1 MVVVKGK
8 AGIMVKVIA
17 HSISEMGVQ
26 LYTFEI
32 QYPRLILAE
41 LNTHRMLSKNS
52 SSSRAIPFL
61 KMLDQLDGEPVRYGA
76 ANPGMQDKGV
86 EHTASVYIDCFEEQG
101 SGEDS
106 YYTPVQ
112 GLSDARGAWKGAK
125 EEAINVAKGFY
136 EAGYHKQVYNRL
148 LEPFQM
154 MKTVVSATEIDNFF
168 WLRDDDA
175 ADPTLRELAKCM
187 REAVEQSVPVLL
199 KPWEWHLPYVDYF
212 EEVVGYEMPDK
223 QLYGPK
229 QYYIGKISWGLEGEE
244 VDPNFQFITLEE
256 AIKVSCARCAAVSYR
271 NEGYGLAKS
280 LELYYRLVGSDK
292 KHASALEHCATPMK
306 PHCYEPTVLKGVKAV
321 NVPSMPRTWEEG
333 ISHMDRDSKLWSGNF
348 KGFIQYRKLVP
359 GENYVG

>member
-1 MVVVKGK
+1 MIVVKGK
-8 AGIMVKVIA
+8 GGIVVKVIA

-86 EHTASVYIDCFEEQG
+86 DHTDAVKYD
-101 SGEDS
+101 EDGRIWK
-106 YYTPVQ
+106 YRPAVAWAHAKK
-112 GLSDARGAWKGAK
+112 DAIKHAK
-125 EEAINVAKGFY
+125 AFCQ
-136 EAGYHKQVYNRL
+136 AGYHKQVYNRL
-148 LEPFQM
+148 TEPFQM

-187 REAVEQSVPVLL
+187 REAVAQSKPVLL
-199 KPWEWHLPYVDYF
+199 KSGEWHLPYVDYF
-212 EEVVGYEMPDK
+212 EELDGYEMPDR
-223 QLYGPK
+223 QVYGPK
-229 QYYIGKISWGLEGEE
+229 QYYIGKIQWGGGE

-256 AIKVSCARCAAVSYR
+256 AIKVSCSRCAAVSYR

-280 LELYYRLVGSDK
+280 LELYDRLVGSDK

-306 PHCYEPTVLKGVKAV
+306 PHCYEPTVLKGLKAV
-321 NVPSMPRTWEEG
+321 NVPTLPATWEAG
-333 ISHMDRDSKLWSGNF
+333 ISHMDRQSKLWSGNF

>member
-8 AGIMVKVIA
+8 AGIVVKVIA
-17 HSISEMGVQ
+17 HSISEVGVQ

-76 ANPGMQDKGV
+76 ANPGMQDTGV
-86 EHTASVYIDCFEEQG
+86 DFEALVYTDEQL
-101 SGEDS
+101 EYDVP
-106 YYTPVQ
+106 YAPQ
-112 GLSDARGAWKGAK
+112 MAWKKAK
-125 EEAINVAKGFY
+125 NFAVEIAKAFNK
-136 EAGYHKQVYNRL
+136 AGYHKQVYNRL
-148 LEPFQM
+148 TEPFQM

-199 KPWEWHLPYVDYF
+199 KSGEWHLPYVDW
-212 EEVVGYEMPDK
+212 VRVGKDEGVKEPYIQHYMWPDTPIPDT
-223 QLYGPK
+223 QMH
-229 QYYIGKISWGLEGEE
+229 IGMG
-244 VDPNFQFITLEE
+244 DMQFLTLEE

-271 NEGYGLAKS
+271 NEGYGLVKS
-280 LELYYRLVGSDK
+280 LELYDRLVGSDK

-306 PHCYEPTVLKGVKAV
+306 PHCYEQTKLKGMKAV
-321 NVPSMPRTWEEG
+321 NVPAFPKSWQEG
-333 ISHMDRDSKLWSGNF
+333 ISHMDRDCQLWSGNF
-348 KGFIQYRKLVP
+348 KGYIQYRKLVP
-359 GENYVG
+359 GENYCG